1 MDRKEMCDRILEQ
14 LPFQTME
21 IKKKNFFTVSYG
33 QNGYV
38 WIVKRGLLITLRNT
52 EDGRNKG
59 IGLFDVDSL
68 MGVGGLLGEIRH
80 ITCYTMSKT
89 VLKFVPVKDFLAL
102 LKRDNELCYAFML
115 YVSQS
120 LLESYDDMEINTLG
134 TLEDRILAFEKKLG
148 TKKLPKDAS
157 LSEVV
162 MAMAVGAHP
171 GSISRTKKQ
180 LKQAQLEKEKQGK
193 KPGAKAGG
201 SPADCPGE

>member
-1 MDRKEMCDRILEQ
+1 MQKNKMWGLQEACNNRGPWQKVEVTMDRKEMCDRILEQ

-102 LKRDNELCYAFML
+102 LKRDNELCYAFMP
-115 YVSQS
+115 VS
-120 LLESYDDMEINTLG
+120 YT
-134 TLEDRILAFEKKLG
+134 
-148 TKKLPKDAS
+148 
-157 LSEVV
+157 
-162 MAMAVGAHP
+162 H
-171 GSISRTKKQ
+171 
-180 LKQAQLEKEKQGK
+180 LKCYIFLNLCE
-193 KPGAKAGG
+193 KAGKR
-201 SPADCPGE
+201 DTDIEM